1 MGKDKDIYA
10 KILWFTGLSGA
21 GKTTIAN
28 GIKERLKQENIKII
42 VLDGDKLRNGIN
54 KDLGFSLEDRKENI
68 RRVAEIAK
76 LFKDEG
82 FLTIVSFIS
91 PTKEIRDLA
100 KNIVSEDDFVE
111 VFINAPLEKCIQ
123 RDVKGLYKK
132 AISGE
137 INNFTGINS
146 PYERPVNPDIIIDT
160 AKLTVEESVEKIIK
174 TLI

>member
-100 KNIVSEDDFVE
+100 KNIVSENDFVE

>member
-1 MGKDKDIYA
+1 MGKNKDINA

-21 GKTTIAN
+21 GKTTIAY

-42 VLDGDKLRNGIN
+42 VLDGDKLRKGIN

-100 KNIVSEDDFVE
+100 KSIVSEDGFVE
-111 VFINAPLEKCIQ
+111 VFIDAPLEKCIQ
-123 RDVKGLYKK
+123 RDVKGLYKR

-137 INNFTGINS
+137 ISNFTGINS
-146 PYERPVNPDIIIDT
+146 PFERPINPDITIDT
-160 AKLTVEESVEKIIK
+160 DKLTVDESVEKIIK
-174 TLI
+174 ILI

>member
-21 GKTTIAN
+21 GKTTIAY

-111 VFINAPLEKCIQ
+111 VFINAPLEKCVQ

-137 INNFTGINS
+137 ISNFTGINS